1 MVPFFQKYRIFLIVV
16 SCGLGLL
23 GLVLWKGHY
32 EEPLVLFT
40 IPGVMLGVST
50 YLINSKGKSSSTVS
64 GDADELIKWNQLNES
79 GVISDEEYE
88 KKKKEILG

>member
-1 MVPFFQKYRIFLIVV
+1 MVPFFQKYRIFLIAM

-23 GLVLWKGHY
+23 GIVLWDGRY
-32 EEPLVLFT
+32 GQPLVLFT

-50 YLINSKGKSSSTVS
+50 YLINSKGKSSSNVS
-64 GDADELIKWNQLNES
+64 GDADELIKWNQLKES

-88 KKKKEILG
+88 KKKKNILG